1 MATEARSLPLTIEYL
16 DINDCT
22 AVAESP
28 PGTMKV
34 FGGARVCEGDEL
46 QEPSQ
51 KRRRGNSDLQMA
63 VYQDV
68 ALCGAKT
75 SGFPERAEQRG
86 SCGVAP
92 ATPHENEMT
101 SKNTADIR
109 GDACA
114 DRRPTGRQRRTS
126 GSR

>member
-1 MATEARSLPLTIEYL
+1 
-16 DINDCT
+16 
-22 AVAESP
+22 
-28 PGTMKV
+28 MKE
-34 FGGARVCEGDEL
+34 FGGARVCEGDKL

-51 KRRRGNSDLQMA
+51 KRRRSNRDLQA

-68 ALCGAKT
+68 DVSGAQT
-75 SGFPERAEQRG
+75 SGLQERAEQRG

-109 GDACA
+109 KICA
-114 DRRPTGRQRRTS
+114 QTKGQLDDVDDRVGVDESLDEEQHSDKLEFQPPHPS
-126 GSR
+126 VLSE